1 MPRFYFTVRDQ
12 EGEALDDE
20 GAELADVEAGLI
32 HAATGARGMMS
43 DSIRHGTLDFAAS
56 IGIETEDRTEV
67 ARLRFGEAVKINDP

>member
-1 MPRFYFTVRDQ
+1 
-12 EGEALDDE
+12 
-20 GAELADVEAGLI
+20 
-32 HAATGARGMMS
+32 MMS